1 MSDFDF
7 LKQYITEPGMKI
19 DSSKKHVFYRLSD
32 EQIKEAEDRWGRKFP
47 KELRNFFTEI
57 GYGFVCHSF
66 QSRFNR
72 LMDPEGIVD
81 FIFGEEFY
89 ADDIRRD
96 DYDQENLLVFFE
108 VSEISCLT
116 MDLDKENGNG
126 QCPIYYEDELI
137 ANSLEEFL
145 IKMDQH
151 SNYYR

>member
-7 LKQYITEPGMKI
+7 LKQYIIEPGMKI

-47 KELRNFFTEI
+47 KELRNFFSEI

-89 ADDIRRD
+89 LMISGEMTMIKKICLFFSR
-96 DYDQENLLVFFE
+96 YQKFLV
-108 VSEISCLT
+108 
-116 MDLDKENGNG
+116 
-126 QCPIYYEDELI
+126 
-137 ANSLEEFL
+137 
-145 IKMDQH
+145 
-151 SNYYR
+151 